1 MEAFT
6 TALRRSALSLI
17 PGGGLV
23 NASIEATDWQQIKD
37 STKQILEQSFKP
49 KQKEIAQS
57 KVTEVI
63 IQKPENKELKDK
75 SPKKIQRARVSKS
88 DNNLLQKLWYEQ
100 QNYYHEMVEQMD
112 KARQQAQE
120 YLKRT
125 REQHEERR
133 TAEATRQK
141 ESEPKHN
148 CNDLCDSKRRLLKLA
163 SRYGVAV
170 EANLLTLSTSDLEQ
184 TIKARIQHNIIGF
197 IAFAKENPS
206 LGYNRALR
214 EYASNSIDSSVREL
228 VANDVQLGASSDIL
242 NPHERSLAQ
251 V

>member
-37 STKQILEQSFKP
+37 STKQILEQSFEP
-49 KQKEIAQS
+49 KQKKIAQS
-57 KVTEVI
+57 QVTEVNVK
-63 IQKPENKELKDK
+63 QPENKEIKQEA
-75 SPKKIQRARVSKS
+75 PKKVQKAQVSKS
-88 DNNLLQKLWYEQ
+88 NNNLLQQLWYKQ
-100 QNYYHEMVEQMD
+100 QSYYHQMVEQMD

-125 REQHEERR
+125 REQHEGRR
-133 TAEATRQK
+133 TAEATRKK

-148 CNDLCDSKRRLLKLA
+148 CKDICDTKRRLLKLA

-170 EANLLTLSTSDLEQ
+170 EANLLTLSISDLEQ
-184 TIKARIQHNIIGF
+184 TIKARLKHNIIGY

-206 LGYNRALR
+206 LGYNRTLR
-214 EYASNSIDSSVREL
+214 EYASSSIDSSVREL
-228 VANDVQLGASSDIL
+228 VANDVQLGTSSDIL
-242 NPHERSLAQ
+242 NPHEKSLAQ